1 VKLRCGLVS
10 ALPRSYMENKQKMRQ
25 MAKEREK
32 VKTRRQLTEDRI
44 ALNIAKYNDPSG
56 VSNSLFSL

>member
-1 VKLRCGLVS
+1 MKLRCGLVS

-25 MAKEREK
+25 MEKEREK

-56 VSNSLFSL
+56 VSNSFFSL

>member
-1 VKLRCGLVS
+1 
-10 ALPRSYMENKQKMRQ
+10 MENKQKMRQ
-25 MAKEREK
+25 MEKEREK

-56 VSNSLFSL
+56 VSNSFFSL